1 MEGMEKFPSL
11 FWKTQTKLGEHI
23 KVRTSRTGNLK
34 APNLK
39 VNGMNRIVS
48 HNYGY
53 GTMDAEAMVKLA
65 RKWISVPGQQSCEVV
80 SPYYYKVI
88 PAMGYV
94 TIELDVNSCPGVR

>member
-1 MEGMEKFPSL
+1 MVSL
-11 FWKTQTKLGEHI
+11 
-23 KVRTSRTGNLK
+23 
-34 APNLK
+34 
-39 VNGMNRIVS
+39 
-48 HNYGY
+48 
-53 GTMDAEAMVKLA
+53 MDTEAMVKLD